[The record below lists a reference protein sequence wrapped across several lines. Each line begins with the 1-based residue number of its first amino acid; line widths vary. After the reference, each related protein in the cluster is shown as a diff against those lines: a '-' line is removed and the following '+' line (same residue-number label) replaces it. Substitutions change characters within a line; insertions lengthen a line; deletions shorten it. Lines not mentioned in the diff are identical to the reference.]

1 VAARAE
7 VKPFGAFEW
16 MLAMRYLWTR
26 RKKSVGS
33 VIALFSLIGIAI
45 AVTAMIVAM
54 AVLNGFRKDFF
65 NKVLGVQGHIMV
77 VALDRDFTD
86 FDDVAQK
93 IKALPDIESVFP
105 IIEGQTLAKSPFAE
119 SGGLVRGIR
128 ENDLK
133 ALNII
138 SSRLCQP
145 GLGTL
150 KCELPMP
157 PSLAHALDGF
167 NNSKNVV
174 IGSDL
179 ALAIGASVGDEITLL
194 GSRGPSTAF
203 GTFAR
208 NRSYKV
214 QAIFKT
220 GMNPYDRFI
229 FLPLEEAQSFYNL
242 SGKVHYLET
251 FIKDIDKI
259 DEVKAGIVKVIAPNR
274 GLSDWRA
281 TNGELYNAMTLE
293 RKVAFVVVTLIMF
306 VAVLNIVS
314 GLIVLV
320 KDKGGD
326 IAILRTMGATRASI
340 MRVFFITGSSIG
352 VVGTTLGFICG
363 VLFSWNINAI
373 HDGLSS
379 LLGGPLFNPRVYG
392 MEKLPMNMTP
402 IDITVVVSITLL
414 FSLSAT
420 IYPSWRAARLDPVEA
435 LRHE

>member
-1 VAARAE
+1 MAARTG

-16 MLAMRYLWTR
+16 KLAMRYLWTR

-86 FDDVAQK
+86 FEEVAHK
-93 IKALPDIESVFP
+93 IKTIPEIERIFP
-105 IIEGQTLAKSPFAE
+105 IIEGQTLARSPFGE

-133 ALNII
+133 ALTIV
-138 SSRLCQP
+138 SSRLSP
-145 GLGTL
+145 GHT
-150 KCELPMP
+150 
-157 PSLAHALDGF
+157 LDGF
-167 NNSKNVV
+167 DNSRSIV
-174 IGSDL
+174 IGADL
-179 ALAIGASVGDEITLL
+179 AAAIGASVGDEITLL

-208 NRSYKV
+208 NRPYRV
-214 QAIFKT
+214 QAVFKT
-220 GMNPYDRFI
+220 GMNLYDRFI
-229 FLPLEEAQSFYNL
+229 FLPLKEAQGFYNL
-242 SGKVHYLET
+242 DNKVHYLEI
-251 FIKDIDKI
+251 FIKDLDKI
-259 DEVKAGIVKVIAPNR
+259 DEVKAQILKVITPNR
-274 GLSDWRA
+274 GLTDWRA

-326 IAILRTMGATRASI
+326 IAILRTMGATRATI
-340 MRVFFITGSSIG
+340 MRIFFITGSSIG
-352 VVGTTLGFICG
+352 VVGTTIGFICG
-363 VLFSWNINAI
+363 VSFSKNINAL
-373 HDGLSS
+373 HDGLSN
-379 LLGGPLFNPRVYG
+379 LLGAPLFNPKVYG
-392 MEKLPMNMTP
+392 MDQLPMNMTA

-414 FSLSAT
+414 FSLTAT